1 MRASVSDRPFADPW
15 TWVFLVSALGNLANG
30 VWMLA
35 DPAGWYA
42 TLPAAVPDFGPLNEH
57 FVRDIGATFTMLGLG
72 CAWATLRASVRLPV
86 LVLLTLFYGLHALV
100 HVYDTSRGLVGPEH
114 WSIDFPAVYLP
125 SVYRVVLTLARAR
138 RAEAHA

>member
-1 MRASVSDRPFADPW
+1 MMAANSDRPAADPW

-30 VWMLA
+30 LWMLA
-35 DPAGWYA
+35 DPPGWYA

-72 CAWATLRASVRLPV
+72 CAWATVRRSVRLPV

-100 HVYDTSRGLVGPEH
+100 HVYDTGRGLVGPEH

-125 SVYRVVLTLARAR
+125 SIFLAVLTLTLAR
-138 RAEAHA
+138 RAEAS